1 MYIDCTAVKG
11 ENTSFSCGINIVSDT
26 TTKITKLNNSD
37 FSPFPLSGVDE
48 NGDYYGYSIIFRIL
62 GAPTADAK
70 VLVEHV
76 ITADTDIDTDGQIT
90 DSANG
95 QFTFVISKEDTEV
108 LGLGKF
114 PIQICLVD
122 EDTLE
127 NVYTLTLGGE
137 RDEFSKVQI
146 VQV

>member
-11 ENTSFSCGINIVSDT
+11 ENTPFTCGINIVN
-26 TTKITKLNNSD
+26 TTKLTKLTNSD

-48 NGDYYGYSIIFRIL
+48 NGVPYAYSIIFRVL

-70 VLVEHV
+70 VLVEHI
-76 ITADTDIDTDGQIT
+76 ITESTDIETEGQIH
-90 DSANG
+90 DSQNG
-95 QFTFVISKEDTEV
+95 EFTFVITKEDTDT

-114 PIQICLVD
+114 PIQLILAD
-122 EDTLE
+122 RDTLE
-127 NVYTLTLGGE
+127 RVYTLTLGGE

>member
-1 MYIDCTAVKG
+1 MYIDCQAVKG
-11 ENTSFSCGINIVSDT
+11 ENTLFTCGINIVN
-26 TTKITKLNNSD
+26 TTKLTSLTNAD

-48 NGDYYGYSIIFRIL
+48 NGVSYAYSIIFRVL

-76 ITADTDIDTDGQIT
+76 ITEDTDIETEGQIH
-90 DSANG
+90 DSQNG
-95 QFTFVISKEDTEV
+95 QFTFVITKEDTDT

-114 PIQICLVD
+114 PLQLVLAD
-122 EDTLE
+122 RDTLE
-127 NVYTLTLGGE
+127 HVYTLTLGGE